1 MQKASGR
8 SICTEHGRKKG
19 RGGFLQNPWQELPT
33 YSTSFHS
40 HKNINR
46 ISIDVVTRTQGGR
59 AGIPASCLVYF
70 ILRME
75 IPRGEELCLAIT
87 LLACSPICL
96 SKPRQTLSAG
106 CMDER
111 IGRRKEEE
119 PRGPSNAPVKSL
131 KHRPCAQWGQGIGR
145 WVTGYKPSPQESCG
159 FGHKK
164 LSSRRKEINQ
174 ALEWERWW
182 QPCKEWAY
190 IPGSIR

>member
-111 IGRRKEEE
+111 KYRQKEGGGAQGSFQCTSEVSE
-119 PRGPSNAPVKSL
+119 APSVCTVGAGDREMGN
-131 KHRPCAQWGQGIGR
+131 WI
-145 WVTGYKPSPQESCG
+145 
-159 FGHKK
+159 
-164 LSSRRKEINQ
+164 
-174 ALEWERWW
+174 
-182 QPCKEWAY
+182 
-190 IPGSIR
+190 